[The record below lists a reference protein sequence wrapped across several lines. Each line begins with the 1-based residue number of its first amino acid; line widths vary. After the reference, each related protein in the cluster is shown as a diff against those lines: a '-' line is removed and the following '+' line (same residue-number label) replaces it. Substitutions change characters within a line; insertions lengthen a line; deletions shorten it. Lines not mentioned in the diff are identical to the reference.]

1 MRSAWDFHRA
11 PLIVIWELTRACALA
26 CRHCRAEA
34 IPWRHPL
41 ELTTDEGRRL
51 LEQIRDM
58 GTPAVVLT
66 GGDPLERPDF
76 FDLVRYGTELGLSVS
91 ASPSGTPRVT
101 RQAMARAAE
110 AGLRRVAFSLD
121 GATEATH
128 DAFRGVPGSFRWTL
142 DGMRFAR
149 EAGMEVQVNTTVCRQ
164 TVAELPAIAERVAE
178 VGAVLWSLFFL
189 VPVGRARAEDM
200 LAPEE
205 HEQVLRWMVDLG
217 RRAPFAVKATEAPFY
232 RRVLLQARDGAPG
245 AERSPRRPAPGSVAS
260 RSALGPGLPEVGPG
274 GFYALNDGRG
284 FAFVSHTGEVYPS
297 GFLPLSA
304 GSVRRQPLAEI
315 YRESPLFQALRDANR
330 LRGKCGV
337 CEFRHVCGGSRAR
350 AWALT
355 GDYLASDPACPYVP
369 AACREAA
376 ADAAARTAPAAADG
390 A

>member
-1 MRSAWDFHRA
+1 MPS
-11 PLIVIWELTRACALA
+11 
-26 CRHCRAEA
+26 
-34 IPWRHPL
+34 RHPL

-101 RQAMARAAE
+101 RETMLRAAE

-121 GATEATH
+121 GATDAAH
-128 DAFRGVPGSFRWTL
+128 DAFRGVPGSFRWTV

-164 TVAELPAIAERVAE
+164 TVAQLPAIAERVAE
-178 VGAVLWSLFFL
+178 AGAVLWSLFFL
-189 VPVGRARAEDM
+189 VPVGRARAEDV
-200 LAPEE
+200 LTPDE
-205 HEQVLRWMVDLG
+205 HERVLRWMVGLG

-232 RRVLLQARDGAPG
+232 RRVLLQTARDDAPG
-245 AERSPRRPAPGSVAS
+245 AEGAARRPAPGGIAA
-260 RSALGPGLPEVGPG
+260 RGALGPGLPQVGPG

-284 FAFVSHTGEVYPS
+284 FAFVSHTGEVQPS
-297 GFLPLSA
+297 GFLALSA
-304 GSVRRQPLAEI
+304 GNVRRRPLAEI
-315 YRESPLFQALRDANR
+315 YRGSPLFQALRDADR

-337 CEFRHVCGGSRAR
+337 CEFRRVCGGSRAR

-355 GDYLASDPACPYVP
+355 GDPLASDPACPYAPP
-369 AACREAA
+369 AWREAA
-376 ADAAARTAPAAADG
+376 GAAARTASAPAADG